1 MINNISVAIR
11 RMALFNAEIW
21 IEELELSALAKKTKI
36 RMENK
41 IYTKKTSRYLY
52 FFLSFI
58 LSQSHSTDWY

>member
-36 RMENK
+36 RMIKLEKIENK
-41 IYTKKTSRYLY
+41 IYTKKTKNIKIPL
-52 FFLSFI
+52 FFSVI
-58 LSQSHSTDWY
+58 YT

>member
-21 IEELELSALAKKTKI
+21 IEELELSALAKKTKM

-41 IYTKKTSRYLY
+41 IYTKKTKNIKIPL
-52 FFLSFI
+52 FFSVI
-58 LSQSHSTDWY
+58 YT